1 MRIRMLG
8 VLASLFIVLL
18 VALAVVLVAA
28 DFLANTGDSG
38 GAAVLRY
45 VGLGVGCLFVVD
57 AVCLVLYLVFLVA
70 TWEMGAANVQIP
82 AAEPTSAD
90 LGNAAIEEAAQED
103 AME

>member
-8 VLASLFIVLL
+8 VLASVFIVLV

-28 DFLANTGDSG
+28 DFLANTGDAG
-38 GAAVLRY
+38 GAVVFRY

-57 AVCLVLYLVFLVA
+57 AVCLVLYLVYLVA
-70 TWEMGAANVQIP
+70 TWEMGAASLQVP

-90 LGNAAIEEAAQED
+90 LGNAVIEDDAQED